1 MFFIQYIILKKL
13 EERYIKKKKIKYL
26 KIWILKLVL
35 GKGIYLLVYMY
46 MYD

>member
-13 EERYIKKKKIKYL
+13 EERYIKKKIKYL